1 MRSLTRR
8 EFLRFVST
16 GTVALAV
23 DQILVA
29 CGLKKLPTQTTGFVP
44 TATALPENTRLIS
57 PSTTPPIE
65 TIPATA
71 GVVFPTPEIV
81 SPTLTPTIVPT
92 EVAVP
97 TITLFDSPDLVVVR
111 HGEPEDLVRRA
122 LDAMGG
128 MGVFVPRGSRVIVKP
143 NICTAYHTYE
153 YATTTNPW
161 VVGALV
167 KLCLEAGASSVKVLD
182 YPFGGT
188 HQDAY
193 RMSGIQEQVEAAGGE
208 MADMPVGQYV
218 RTEIP
223 NGKSLKKADVFN
235 DILEAD
241 VLINVPIAKN
251 HGSSRLTLGMKNLM
265 GIVLDRSA
273 LHSRGLGQCIA
284 DLTSRIMPT
293 LTVVDAVRILTR
305 NGPTG
310 GSLNYVEKLDTI
322 IVSPD
327 IVAADSFAATLFGLQ
342 PDDLDYIRA
351 GVALGLGRSDYQ
363 NLHIREID
371 IS

>member
-1 MRSLTRR
+1 
-8 EFLRFVST
+8 
-16 GTVALAV
+16 
-23 DQILVA
+23 
-29 CGLKKLPTQTTGFVP
+29 
-44 TATALPENTRLIS
+44 
-57 PSTTPPIE
+57 
-65 TIPATA
+65 
-71 GVVFPTPEIV
+71 
-81 SPTLTPTIVPT
+81 
-92 EVAVP
+92 
-97 TITLFDSPDLVVVR
+97 
-111 HGEPEDLVRRA
+111 
-122 LDAMGG
+122 MGG